1 MWLSRKYNC
10 GGNPKFFRITFRY
23 DNLSNHYQTN
33 FALMQHHHYSLTDLN
48 EMMPWERNV
57 YVTMLL
63 RYIDEEN
70 EKIKQQNLIRKRK

>member
-1 MWLSRKYNC
+1 
-10 GGNPKFFRITFRY
+10 
-23 DNLSNHYQTN
+23 
-33 FALMQHHHYSLTDLN
+33 MQHHHYSLTDLN

-70 EKIKQQNLIRKRK
+70 EKIKQQNLIRKIAD

>member
-1 MWLSRKYNC
+1 
-10 GGNPKFFRITFRY
+10 
-23 DNLSNHYQTN
+23 
-33 FALMQHHHYSLTDLN
+33 MQHHHYSLTDLN